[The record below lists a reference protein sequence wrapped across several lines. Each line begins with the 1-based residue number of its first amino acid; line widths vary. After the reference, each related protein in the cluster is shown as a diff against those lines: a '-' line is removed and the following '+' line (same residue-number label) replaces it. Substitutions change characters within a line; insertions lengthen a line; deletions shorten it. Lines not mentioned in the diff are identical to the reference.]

1 MEIHYENL
9 DYQTDAI
16 SSVVDLFDTGEN
28 LISKSDFHLF
38 NTFGVIANQLDID
51 KDRLKS
57 NLSNI
62 QKHNLEKRD
71 VKIDEQNLFDF
82 SVEME
87 TGTGKTYVYLKT
99 IFELNQRYGLT
110 KFIIIVPSVAV
121 REGVL
126 KSLKNTKQ
134 HFYQTFNTYSD
145 VLPYDGDSKRKIS
158 LLKSFASNHHLSIL
172 VMSIQAFNSD
182 NNIINE
188 DRRDDTAGEK
198 MIDIIAQTKPILM
211 MDEPQNMESDL
222 SKSAIDRLNPI
233 FKLRYSATHKNLYN
247 LVYSLS
253 PFDAYNKG
261 LVKKIEI
268 ASVVK
273 DDPNAVV
280 FEVQK
285 IITKAGES
293 PKVKVKLE
301 CKDKKTG
308 EYNYK
313 VLNLK
318 LNDDV
323 YRKTKNE
330 KYQNWF
336 VEEISTAKNGAEITG
351 GKFFSVSES
360 QAEDK
365 ADIFRVQ
372 IRETIKSHFE
382 KQASLGDR
390 VKVLSLFFIDKVKN
404 YVDDGLIKV
413 IFEQEFEALKT
424 ESTFFKNKQ
433 ASQVHNGYFSKS
445 GKNFKDTKGNS
456 KTDKDTYD
464 LIMKD
469 KERLLSFKEDT
480 CFIFSHSA
488 LKEGWDNP
496 NIFTICTLNETTSIM
511 KKRQEIGR
519 GMRLCLGVDGKRIYD
534 TNINKLVV
542 VPNESYQDYVSTLQ
556 TEFNESG
563 QTGITPSAKNKRTTV
578 KFKKQFA
585 TNNENFKLLW
595 EKIKKKTKY
604 DVQLD
609 SDDLVEKMIAN
620 IDENLDVEKLVIK
633 VERQN
638 ITMEDGKI
646 QTIYNSEKVGARID
660 KQYTISNLVATLE
673 QESGLT
679 KKTILRVLEGIDCLD
694 YVFDSPQDFIR
705 SVALIIKGTLKD
717 ELLNGIKYYEVD
729 DCWNMSLF
737 SDIETYENKIIESE
751 KSIYEYT
758 VFDSDGEKDFAKSL
772 DTSERV
778 KVFAKMPSWFVVDT
792 PIGTYNPDWA
802 IVWQAENQEKLYL
815 VRETKF
821 VNNLQDSLRDTEK
834 NKIACAH
841 KHFDAIDADF
851 KVSTDKAL
859 NDLLN

>member
-1 MEIHYENL
+1 
-9 DYQTDAI
+9 
-16 SSVVDLFDTGEN
+16 V
-28 LISKSDFHLF
+28 
-38 NTFGVIANQLDID
+38 ANQLDID

-87 TGTGKTYVYLKT
+87 TGTGKIYVYLKT

-126 KSLKNTKQ
+126 KTLENTKQ
-134 HFYQTFNTYSD
+134 HFYKSFNTYSD
-145 VLPYDGDSKRKIS
+145 VLSYDGDSKRKIS
-158 LLKSFASNHHLSIL
+158 LLKRFASNHHLSIL

-198 MIDIIAQTKPILM
+198 MIDIIAQTKPVLV

-222 SKSAIDRLNPI
+222 SKSAIDKLNPI

-301 CKDKKTG
+301 CKDQKTG

-313 VLNLK
+313 ALNLK
-318 LNDDV
+318 LNDDI

-330 KYQNWF
+330 KYQHW
-336 VEEISTAKNGAEITG
+336 VIEEISTAKNGVEITG

-372 IRETIKSHFE
+372 IRETIKNHFE

-404 YVDDGLIKV
+404 YVAEDGLIKV
-413 IFEQEFEALKT
+413 IFKAEFEALKA
-424 ESTFFKNKQ
+424 ESAFFKNKK

-456 KTDKDTYD
+456 KNDKAVYD

-469 KERLLSFKEDT
+469 KEKLLSFEEDT

-496 NIFTICTLNETTSIM
+496 NIFTICTLNETTSTM
-511 KKRQEIGR
+511 KKR
-519 GMRLCLGVDGKRIYD
+519 
-534 TNINKLVV
+534 
-542 VPNESYQDYVSTLQ
+542 
-556 TEFNESG
+556 
-563 QTGITPSAKNKRTTV
+563 
-578 KFKKQFA
+578 
-585 TNNENFKLLW
+585 
-595 EKIKKKTKY
+595 
-604 DVQLD
+604 
-609 SDDLVEKMIAN
+609 
-620 IDENLDVEKLVIK
+620 
-633 VERQN
+633 
-638 ITMEDGKI
+638 
-646 QTIYNSEKVGARID
+646 
-660 KQYTISNLVATLE
+660 
-673 QESGLT
+673 
-679 KKTILRVLEGIDCLD
+679 
-694 YVFDSPQDFIR
+694 
-705 SVALIIKGTLKD
+705 
-717 ELLNGIKYYEVD
+717 
-729 DCWNMSLF
+729 
-737 SDIETYENKIIESE
+737 
-751 KSIYEYT
+751 
-758 VFDSDGEKDFAKSL
+758 
-772 DTSERV
+772 
-778 KVFAKMPSWFVVDT
+778 
-792 PIGTYNPDWA
+792 
-802 IVWQAENQEKLYL
+802 
-815 VRETKF
+815 
-821 VNNLQDSLRDTEK
+821 
-834 NKIACAH
+834 
-841 KHFDAIDADF
+841 
-851 KVSTDKAL
+851 
-859 NDLLN
+859 

>member
-1 MEIHYENL
+1 MKIHYENL

-16 SSVVDLFDTGEN
+16 SSVADLFDTGERLTN
-28 LISKSDFHLF
+28 KSDFHLF
-38 NTFGVIANQLDID
+38 DTFGVVANQLDID

-87 TGTGKTYVYLKT
+87 TGTGKIYVYLKT

-126 KSLKNTKQ
+126 KTLENTKQ
-134 HFYQTFNTYSD
+134 HFYKSFNTYSD
-145 VLPYDGDSKRKIS
+145 VLSYDGDSKRKIS
-158 LLKSFASNHHLSIL
+158 LLKRFASNHHLSIL

-198 MIDIIAQTKPILM
+198 MIDIIAQTKPVLV

-222 SKSAIDRLNPI
+222 SKSAIDKLNPI

-301 CKDKKTG
+301 CKDQKTG

-313 VLNLK
+313 ALNLK
-318 LNDDV
+318 LNDDI

-330 KYQNWF
+330 KYQHWF
-336 VEEISTAKNGAEITG
+336 IEEISTAKNGVEITG

-372 IRETIKSHFE
+372 IRETIKNHFE

-404 YVDDGLIKV
+404 YVAEDGLIKV
-413 IFEQEFEALKT
+413 IFKAEFEALKA
-424 ESTFFKNKQ
+424 ESAFFKNKK

-456 KTDKDTYD
+456 KNDKAVYD

-469 KERLLSFKEDT
+469 KEKLLSFEEDT

-496 NIFTICTLNETTSIM
+496 NIFTICTLNETTSTM

-519 GMRLCLGVDGKRIYD
+519 GMRLCLGADGKRIYD
-534 TNINKLVV
+534 SNINKLVV
-542 VPNESYQDYVSTLQ
+542 VPNESYQDYVATLQ

-563 QTGITPSAKNKRTTV
+563 QTGVTPQAQNKRTTV

-609 SDDLVEKMIAN
+609 SDDLVGKMIAN

-633 VERQN
+633 VER
-638 ITMEDGKI
+638 
-646 QTIYNSEKVGARID
+646 
-660 KQYTISNLVATLE
+660 
-673 QESGLT
+673 
-679 KKTILRVLEGIDCLD
+679 
-694 YVFDSPQDFIR
+694 
-705 SVALIIKGTLKD
+705 
-717 ELLNGIKYYEVD
+717 
-729 DCWNMSLF
+729 
-737 SDIETYENKIIESE
+737 
-751 KSIYEYT
+751 
-758 VFDSDGEKDFAKSL
+758 
-772 DTSERV
+772 
-778 KVFAKMPSWFVVDT
+778 
-792 PIGTYNPDWA
+792 
-802 IVWQAENQEKLYL
+802 
-815 VRETKF
+815 
-821 VNNLQDSLRDTEK
+821 
-834 NKIACAH
+834 
-841 KHFDAIDADF
+841 
-851 KVSTDKAL
+851 
-859 NDLLN
+859 